1 MKILKIVFTGFFFH
15 NILSCNIFRS
25 FYLVW
30 RYDLALVKFDLFIV
44 FASIVLDYRV
54 VSKLFLKFHV

>member
-1 MKILKIVFTGFFFH
+1 MKVLKIVFTGFFFH
-15 NILSCNIFRS
+15 NILSGNIFRS